1 MLFGYFDE
9 GDVFEAMIHVFV
21 PCKEKFRFLEGS
33 QKLFQEVPVFTVEG
47 KII

>member
-9 GDVFEAMIHVFV
+9 VEVFEAMIHVFV

-33 QKLFQEVPVFTVEG
+33 QKLFQEVPVPPLKG
-47 KII
+47 K